1 MKVFPSDT
9 FENGLNQLFKFDE
22 RYFFFICY
30 YAEKISEVLRTLS
43 NCNMVKK
50 GIKFVIMQLS
60 MSFRLIHFVTLF
72 QLTTQMIYKNLKTL
86 FKIIVISDN
95 FKQTLKKN
103 PRNYLFLKI
112 SYSRNPLMQ
121 NTLLEIGNDLLC
133 IGIIMIRSGMFK
145 TTGKGIKP
153 SRH

>member
-22 RYFFFICY
+22 RYFFYFTCC

-72 QLTTQMIYKNLKTL
+72 
-86 FKIIVISDN
+86 
-95 FKQTLKKN
+95 
-103 PRNYLFLKI
+103 
-112 SYSRNPLMQ
+112 
-121 NTLLEIGNDLLC
+121 
-133 IGIIMIRSGMFK
+133 
-145 TTGKGIKP
+145 
-153 SRH
+153 